1 MWKRKKTHK
10 HKHSDQKMKRIQ
22 TFYNIKHFIS
32 DASSDRLA
40 SCPGTSVI
48 FNIWLQSIQFQTA
61 LKKQLIL
68 CNGAAIICV
77 EPL

>member
-1 MWKRKKTHK
+1 MWKRKKAHK
-10 HKHSDQKMKRIQ
+10 HKHSDQKMKLIR

-32 DASSDRLA
+32 DASSDA

-48 FNIWLQSIQFQTA
+48 FSIWLKSIQFQTA

-68 CNGAAIICV
+68 CRGAAIIC
-77 EPL
+77 

>member
-1 MWKRKKTHK
+1 MWKRKETHK
-10 HKHSDQKMKRIQ
+10 HKHSDQKMKRIR

-48 FNIWLQSIQFQTA
+48 FSIWLQSIQFQTA

-68 CNGAAIICV
+68 CRGAAIIC
-77 EPL
+77 